1 MDIVDQQ
8 TRSEIMSHVKSK
20 NTIPELKFRKGL
32 FARGFRYLIHGK
44 LPGKPDLVFPKY
56 KSVIF
61 VNGCF
66 WHGHDCPRFRIP
78 STNIEYWDA
87 KIKRNMANDKRNH
100 EALRSLGWRVLV
112 VWECSLSRKAIS
124 DSLDMAADWLI
135 SADIHL

>member
-1 MDIVDQQ
+1 MDTVDQQ
-8 TRSEIMSHVKSK
+8 TRSNIMSRVKSK
-20 NTIPELKFRKGL
+20 NTSPELKFRKGL
-32 FARGFRYLIHGK
+32 FARGFRYLLHGK
-44 LPGKPDLVFPKY
+44 LPGKPDLVFPQY

-78 STNIEYWDA
+78 SSNVDYWKA
-87 KIKRNMANDKRNH
+87 KFERNMANDKRNH

-112 VWECSLSRKAIS
+112 VWECTLTTKKIS
-124 DSLDMAADWLI
+124 ASIDQAEEWLV